1 MGTGRNQRDADV
13 IGLLTV
19 PIKPA
24 RSDVTQLSG
33 LRRTCDSLL
42 EGRPQRK
49 TCQNVKTRI
58 AVRVGVGCR
67 RVGHAE
73 GMRRDGKIGPRTCR
87 PVTAQL
93 AAPCRRRVL
102 RRLKR
107 FRGPLLLISSSPVHL
122 HIPCFL
128 DAQAVREQERH
139 STSVGR
145 KVPTGYVRRWKFL
158 PDDLTLPTM
167 RNIYPVTSQWT
178 GQVEK

>member
-19 PIKPA
+19 PIKTA

-58 AVRVGVGCR
+58 AVRVGLGRR
-67 RVGHAE
+67 RVRPEE
-73 GMRRDGKIGPRTCR
+73 GMRRDSEVGPRSCR

-93 AAPCRRRVL
+93 PGPRRRRVL

-107 FRGPLLLISSSPVHL
+107 FRGPLLVISSSPVHL

-128 DAQAVREQERH
+128 DAHAVREEERH

-145 KVPTGYVRRWKFL
+145 KVPAGYVRRSKFL
-158 PDDLTLPTM
+158 PGDLTLPTM